1 MAVSRE
7 MTLIETQVL
16 NTILQ
21 NASFELPIQAKEL
34 QRRFNLDKRK
44 LEIIIESLKVN
55 FGHPVVAKKE
65 KPNGYFLPKTKEERD
80 ASLAPYKRQI
90 LTEQKNLAAVL
101 AIDLDEYNKKWR
113 SENVK

>member
-16 NTILQ
+16 NKILQ

-55 FGHPVVAKKE
+55 FGHPVVAKKKNQMGISCQKQRKNE
-65 KPNGYFLPKTKEERD
+65 MQVWHPTKGK
-80 ASLAPYKRQI
+80 Y
-90 LTEQKNLAAVL
+90 
-101 AIDLDEYNKKWR
+101 
-113 SENVK
+113 

>member
-16 NTILQ
+16 NAILQ

-55 FGHPVVAKKE
+55 FGHPVVAKKKNQMGISCQKQRKNE
-65 KPNGYFLPKTKEERD
+65 MQVWHPTKGK
-80 ASLAPYKRQI
+80 Y
-90 LTEQKNLAAVL
+90 
-101 AIDLDEYNKKWR
+101 
-113 SENVK
+113 

>member
-55 FGHPVVAKKE
+55 FGHPIVAKKKNQMGISCQKQRKNE
-65 KPNGYFLPKTKEERD
+65 MQVWHPTKGK
-80 ASLAPYKRQI
+80 Y
-90 LTEQKNLAAVL
+90 
-101 AIDLDEYNKKWR
+101 
-113 SENVK
+113 

>member
-55 FGHPVVAKKE
+55 FGHPVVAKKKNQMGISCQKQRKNE
-65 KPNGYFLPKTKEERD
+65 MQVWHPTKGK
-80 ASLAPYKRQI
+80 Y
-90 LTEQKNLAAVL
+90 
-101 AIDLDEYNKKWR
+101 
-113 SENVK
+113 

>member
-55 FGHPVVAKKE
+55 FGHPVVAKKR
-65 KPNGYFLPKTKEERD
+65 KTKWVF
-80 ASLAPYKRQI
+80 LA
-90 LTEQKNLAAVL
+90 KN
-101 AIDLDEYNKKWR
+101 KGR
-113 SENVK
+113 T

>member
-55 FGHPVVAKKE
+55 FGHPVVAKKR
-65 KPNGYFLPKTKEERD
+65 KTKWVF
-80 ASLAPYKRQI
+80 LAKNKGRTRCRFGT
-90 LTEQKNLAAVL
+90 LQKANT
-101 AIDLDEYNKKWR
+101 N
-113 SENVK
+113 

>member
-1 MAVSRE
+1 MVVPRE

-34 QRRFNLDKRK
+34 RRRFNLDKRK

-65 KPNGYFLPKTKEERD
+65 KPNGY
-80 ASLAPYKRQI
+80 SC
-90 LTEQKNLAAVL
+90 QKQRKNE
-101 AIDLDEYNKKWR
+101 IQD
-113 SENVK
+113 